1 MNIFTIF
8 PLISAVIAFFMGAFI
23 FAKNTKNPLNI
34 LFMLFCLSYSS
45 VCYSE
50 FSMRYAE
57 SYATAYF
64 WLKLTFLFPLALSFL
79 FHFCL
84 IFSKISKNKSKKI
97 LFPLIYIPTGILIY
111 LDFVTPLILVGPQKK
126 NWGWTYLYQE
136 NSFLLNFYLLWV
148 ILLPVLSIILCVR
161 CYYITT
167 DHRKKLQAKYFS
179 IGVFFSLIIYLIFD
193 FVLAIIFESD
203 IPEFGTTSFTLTSIL
218 IGYAIWKYKLFKLD
232 PISVVVNVARNLS
245 DAVILTTITN
255 KIKAVNQI
263 TLKLFEYQKHEL
275 INHPINILFSE
286 ENNKIFSNKEQLLEK
301 SEIENV
307 KPAIE
312 TFIKTKMGKKIPV
325 SLSISFIR
333 DKEGELHG
341 IVYLMRDITE
351 RKILENKLK
360 KALEEQKLHI
370 DNIIKASQYK
380 TNFLSSM
387 SHDLRTPL
395 NAIIGFSDLLLD
407 ESYGNLNEDQIDF
420 LSDIKSSSD
429 HLLEL
434 IEHVLDISKIES
446 GELKLNL
453 QNFELNSLIDEIKSV
468 LKPLYSKKSLYF
480 KVEGLNA
487 QETIYADLVRLK
499 EVFYNL
505 LSNAIK
511 YTIKGGITLQIWK
524 DDNRWKFN
532 VIDTGIGIAKE
543 NYELIFKEYK
553 RVESLYVSSTLG
565 TGLGLTLAKK
575 LVNLHGGE
583 MYFTSK
589 LGEGSTFT
597 FTIPKNPIQ

>member
-34 LFMLFCLSYSS
+34 LFMLFCLCYSS

-50 FSMRYAE
+50 FSMRHAE

-64 WLKLTFLFPLALSFL
+64 WLKLTLLFPLALSFL

-97 LFPLIYIPTGILIY
+97 LFPLIYIPTGILIC
-111 LDFVTPLILVGPQKK
+111 LDFATPLILVGPQKK

-179 IGVFFSLIIYLIFD
+179 IGLFFSLIIYLIFD
-193 FVLAIIFESD
+193 FVLAVIFESD

-218 IGYAIWKYKLFKLD
+218 IGYAIWKFKLFILD
-232 PISVVVNVARNLS
+232 FMTVAENITNSLS
-245 DAVILTTITN
+245 DVVILTN
-255 KIKAVNQI
+255 LKDEIKAVNQT
-263 TLKLFEYQKHEL
+263 TLKLSNYQENEL
-275 INHPINILFSE
+275 IDNLVDILFSE
-286 ENNKIFSNKEQLLEK
+286 ENDEISNHKKLLLVNYG
-301 SEIENV
+301 SMDSN
-307 KPAIE
+307 PTIE
-312 TFIKTKMGKKIPV
+312 TFFKTSNGKKIPI
-325 SLSISFIR
+325 SLSISLFR
-333 DKEGELHG
+333 DENSELRG
-341 IVYLMRDITE
+341 IIYIGRDITKQ
-351 RKILENKLK
+351 KIY
-360 KALEEQKLHI
+360 I
-370 DNIIKASQYK
+370 DNIIKASQFK

-434 IEHVLDISKIES
+434 IDHILEISKIES

-453 QNFELNSLIDEIKSV
+453 QNFELNALIDEIKSV
-468 LKPLYSKKSLYF
+468 VKPLYSKKSLYF
-480 KVEGLNA
+480 QVEGLN
-487 QETIYADLVRLK
+487 EPKSIYADLVRLK
-499 EVFYNL
+499 EIFYNL

-511 YTIKGGITLQIWK
+511 YTIKGGITLQIME
-524 DDNRWKFN
+524 DNNRWKFN

>member
-1 MNIFTIF
+1 MNIFTIL
-8 PLISAVIAFFMGAFI
+8 PLISAVIALFMGAFI

-34 LFMLFCLSYSS
+34 LFMLYCLSYSS

-50 FSMRYAE
+50 FSMRHAE
-57 SYATAYF
+57 SFATACF
-64 WLKLTFLFPLALSFL
+64 WLKLTLLFPLALSFL

-97 LFPLIYIPTGILIY
+97 LFPLIYIPTGILIC
-111 LDFVTPLILVGPQKK
+111 LDFATPLILVGPQKK

-179 IGVFFSLIIYLIFD
+179 IGLFFSLIIYLIFD
-193 FVLAIIFESD
+193 FVLAVIFESD

-218 IGYAIWKYKLFKLD
+218 IGYAIWKFKLFILD
-232 PISVVVNVARNLS
+232 FMTVAENITNSLS
-245 DAVILTTITN
+245 DVVILTN
-255 KIKAVNQI
+255 LKDEIKAVNQT
-263 TLKLFEYQKHEL
+263 TLKLSNYQENEL
-275 INHPINILFSE
+275 IDNLVDILFSE
-286 ENNKIFSNKEQLLEK
+286 ENDEISNHKKQLLVNYG
-301 SEIENV
+301 SMDSN
-307 KPAIE
+307 PTIE
-312 TFIKTKMGKKIPV
+312 TFFKTNNGKKIPI
-325 SLSISFIR
+325 SLSISLFR
-333 DKEGELHG
+333 DENSELRG
-341 IVYLMRDITE
+341 TIYIGRDITKQ
-351 RKILENKLK
+351 KIY
-360 KALEEQKLHI
+360 I
-370 DNIIKASQYK
+370 DNIIKASQFK

-434 IEHVLDISKIES
+434 IDHILEISKIES
-446 GELKLNL
+446 GELKLNV
-453 QNFELNSLIDEIKSV
+453 QNFELNALINEIKSV

-480 KVEGLNA
+480 QVEGLN
-487 QETIYADLVRLK
+487 EPKSIYADLVRLK
-499 EVFYNL
+499 EIFYNL

-511 YTIKGGITLQIWK
+511 YTIKGGITLQIME
-524 DDNRWKFN
+524 DNNRWKFN

>member
-50 FSMRYAE
+50 FSMRHAE

-64 WLKLTFLFPLALSFL
+64 WLKLTLLFPLALSFL

-84 IFSKISKNKSKKI
+84 IFSKKSKNKSKKI
-97 LFPLIYIPTGILIY
+97 LFPLIYIPTGILIC
-111 LDFVTPLILVGPQKK
+111 LDFATPLILVGPQKK

-179 IGVFFSLIIYLIFD
+179 IGLFFSLIIYLIFD
-193 FVLAIIFESD
+193 FVLAVIFESD

-218 IGYAIWKYKLFKLD
+218 IGYAIWKFKLFILD
-232 PISVVVNVARNLS
+232 FMTVAENITNSLS
-245 DAVILTTITN
+245 DVVILTN
-255 KIKAVNQI
+255 LKDEIKAVNQT
-263 TLKLFEYQKHEL
+263 TLKLSNYQENEL
-275 INHPINILFSE
+275 IDNLVDILFSE
-286 ENNKIFSNKEQLLEK
+286 ENDEISNHKKQLLVNYG
-301 SEIENV
+301 SMDSN
-307 KPAIE
+307 PTIE
-312 TFIKTKMGKKIPV
+312 TFFKTSNGKKIPI
-325 SLSISFIR
+325 SLSISLFR
-333 DKEGELHG
+333 DENSELRG
-341 IVYLMRDITE
+341 IIYIGRDITKQ
-351 RKILENKLK
+351 KIY
-360 KALEEQKLHI
+360 I
-370 DNIIKASQYK
+370 DNIIKASQFK

-434 IEHVLDISKIES
+434 IDHILEISKIES

-453 QNFELNSLIDEIKSV
+453 QNFELNALIDEIKSV
-468 LKPLYSKKSLYF
+468 VKPLYSKKSLYF
-480 KVEGLNA
+480 QVEGLN
-487 QETIYADLVRLK
+487 EPKSIYADLVRLK
-499 EVFYNL
+499 EIFYNL

-511 YTIKGGITLQIWK
+511 YTIKGGITLQIME
-524 DDNRWKFN
+524 DNNRWKFN

>member
-34 LFMLFCLSYSS
+34 LFMLFCLCYSS

-50 FSMRYAE
+50 FSMRHAE

-64 WLKLTFLFPLALSFL
+64 WLKLTLLFPLALSFL

-179 IGVFFSLIIYLIFD
+179 IGLFFSLIIYLIFD
-193 FVLAIIFESD
+193 FVLAVIFESD

-218 IGYAIWKYKLFKLD
+218 IGYAIWKFKLFILD
-232 PISVVVNVARNLS
+232 FMTVAENITNSLS
-245 DAVILTTITN
+245 DVVILTN
-255 KIKAVNQI
+255 LKDEIKAVNQT
-263 TLKLFEYQKHEL
+263 TLKLSNYQENEL
-275 INHPINILFSE
+275 IDNLVDILFSE
-286 ENNKIFSNKEQLLEK
+286 ENDEISNHKKLLLVNYG
-301 SEIENV
+301 SMDSN
-307 KPAIE
+307 PTIE
-312 TFIKTKMGKKIPV
+312 TFFKTSNGKKIPI
-325 SLSISFIR
+325 SLSISLFR
-333 DKEGELHG
+333 DENSELRG
-341 IVYLMRDITE
+341 IIYIGRDITKQ
-351 RKILENKLK
+351 KIY
-360 KALEEQKLHI
+360 I
-370 DNIIKASQYK
+370 DNIIKASQFK

-434 IEHVLDISKIES
+434 IDHILEISKIES

-453 QNFELNSLIDEIKSV
+453 QNFELNALIDEIKSV
-468 LKPLYSKKSLYF
+468 VKPLYS
-480 KVEGLNA
+480 
-487 QETIYADLVRLK
+487 
-499 EVFYNL
+499 
-505 LSNAIK
+505 
-511 YTIKGGITLQIWK
+511 
-524 DDNRWKFN
+524 
-532 VIDTGIGIAKE
+532 
-543 NYELIFKEYK
+543 
-553 RVESLYVSSTLG
+553 
-565 TGLGLTLAKK
+565 
-575 LVNLHGGE
+575 
-583 MYFTSK
+583 
-589 LGEGSTFT
+589 
-597 FTIPKNPIQ
+597 

>member
-1 MNIFTIF
+1 
-8 PLISAVIAFFMGAFI
+8 
-23 FAKNTKNPLNI
+23 
-34 LFMLFCLSYSS
+34 S

-50 FSMRYAE
+50 FSMRHAE

-64 WLKLTFLFPLALSFL
+64 WLKLTLLFPLALSFL

-97 LFPLIYIPTGILIY
+97 LFPLIYIPTGILIC
-111 LDFVTPLILVGPQKK
+111 LDFATPLILVGPQKK

-136 NSFLLNFYLLWV
+136 NSFLLNLYLLWV

-179 IGVFFSLIIYLIFD
+179 IGLFFSLIIYLIFD
-193 FVLAIIFESD
+193 FVLAVIFESD

-245 DAVILTTITN
+245 DAVILTTITD

-263 TLKLFEYQKHEL
+263 TLKLFEYQEHEL
-275 INHPINILFSE
+275 INNPVNILFSE

-312 TFIKTKMGKKIPV
+312 TFLKTKMGKKIPV

-333 DKEGELHG
+333 DKEGESHG

-370 DNIIKASQYK
+370 DNIIKASQFK

-434 IEHVLDISKIES
+434 IDHILDISKIES

-453 QNFELNSLIDEIKSV
+453 QNFELNALIDEIKSV
-468 LKPLYSKKSLYF
+468 VKPLYSKKSLYF
-480 KVEGLNA
+480 QVEGLN
-487 QETIYADLVRLK
+487 EPKSIYADLVRLK
-499 EVFYNL
+499 EIFYNL

-511 YTIKGGITLQIWK
+511 YTIKGGITLQIME
-524 DDNRWKFN
+524 DNNRWKFN

-597 FTIPKNPIQ
+597 FTIPKNLIQ